1 MKEENINKLWKEYHL
16 NKDPQVKEKLIIYYV
31 QLVKLVA
38 GRLNMKLGKYV
49 EFDDLVSYG
58 IFGLI
63 DAIDKFSFEK
73 GVKFETYASL
83 RIRGS
88 IIDNIRKLDWVP
100 RIIRQQ
106 NKDFEKMYK
115 EVEYKLG
122 HEPSEDELSMHLKI
136 SLSEVRSLINDSYV
150 SSLISYENFTETN
163 GASLKDKTSMGE
175 LPETDIMKQET
186 KNILISALDG
196 LTDKEKIV
204 VNMYYFDELT
214 LKEISKVLSVSESR
228 ISQIHS
234 KAIFKL
240 GTKLGKQKEILLSL

>member
-1 MKEENINKLWKEYHL
+1 MKDTNIDTLWRNYKL
-16 NKDPQVKEKLIIYYV
+16 NKDPQAKDKLIIHYI

-38 GRLNMKLGKYV
+38 GRLSMKIGKYV
-49 EFDDLVSYG
+49 DFEDLVSYG

-63 DAIDKFSFEK
+63 DALDKYDFDK

-106 NKDFEKMYK
+106 NKDFEKMYR
-115 EVEYKLG
+115 EVESTVG
-122 HEPSEDELSMHLKI
+122 HEPSEEELSLHLN
-136 SLSEVRSLINDSYV
+136 LSIEEVRSLISDSYIAT
-150 SSLISYENFTETN
+150 LISYEDYT
-163 GASLKDKTSMGE
+163 ASNSTGIQDTSSIGN
-175 LPETDIMKQET
+175 LPETNIMKDEVR
-186 KNILISALDG
+186 KMLILALDS
-196 LTDKEKIV
+196 LTEKEKIV
-204 VNMYYFDELT
+204 ISMYYFDELT
-214 LKEISKVLSVSESR
+214 LKEISRVLSVSESR

-240 GTKLGKQKEILLSL
+240 SEKLGEHKSILLSI